1 MGFRP
6 TFWHHNGKQTEYE
19 VGDECLSRV
28 PYASIIAT
36 SMCGIGVILFT
47 LVMTWAFNASV
58 EQARRTLNVENIP
71 WLDKMQVLFV
81 CVAMLMAIAAIILLV
96 IATMS
101 TGSTR
106 KELYRGV
113 RGRMGGK
120 LANAFSLI
128 TAYLLNACWLICFA
142 IVVVLCFVYYIFTF
156 LCSSISFNDSDC
168 LDFSLFQPF
177 TQQISTNIIN
187 SNATNANKTLKL
199 CGGDVQQFCALSW
212 SAFAWYLVSL
222 ISCLIVIKGL
232 EHFMICSAA
241 NYAHI
246 SSGLKYL
253 ELRELLF
260 SGDGDAVKKADL
272 RTSDYQMQSRVGN
285 ISSPD
290 YGPLKSYLA

>member
-6 TFWHHNGKQTEYE
+6 TFQHHNGKQTYCE
-19 VGDECLSRV
+19 VGDKCLSRV

-58 EQARRTLNVENIP
+58 EQVRRMLNVENIP
-71 WLDKMQVLFV
+71 WLAKLQVLFV
-81 CVAMLMAIAAIILLV
+81 CVAVLMAIAALILLV
-96 IATMS
+96 IAAMS

-120 LANAFSLI
+120 LANAFALI
-128 TAYLLNACWLICFA
+128 TAYLLNMCWLVCFA

-177 TQQISTNIIN
+177 IQQISKN
-187 SNATNANKTLKL
+187 SLKL

-253 ELRELLF
+253 ELRELLL
-260 SGDGDAVKKADL
+260 SGDGDAVKADL
-272 RTSDYQMQSRVGN
+272 RTSDYQMQPGFGN
-285 ISSPD
+285 ISPRD
-290 YGPLKSYLA
+290 YGPLKSCLA

>member
-6 TFWHHNGKQTEYE
+6 MFRHHSGEETDYE

-28 PYASIIAT
+28 PYASVIAT

-58 EQARRTLNVENIP
+58 EQARRILLVQNIP
-71 WLDKMQVLFV
+71 WLAKMQVLFV
-81 CVAMLMAIAAIILLV
+81 CVAILMAIAALILLV
-96 IATMS
+96 IAAMS

-120 LANAFSLI
+120 LANAFSLV
-128 TAYLLNACWLICFA
+128 TAYLLNMCWLVCFA
-142 IVVVLCFVYYIFTF
+142 IVVVLCFVYYVFTF
-156 LCSSISFNDSDC
+156 LCSSISFRDSDC

-177 TQQISTNIIN
+177 IRQISTD
-187 SNATNANKTLKL
+187 SLKL

-232 EHFMICSAA
+232 EHFMMCSSA

-253 ELRELLF
+253 ELRELLL
-260 SGDGDAVKKADL
+260 SGDGDTVKADL
-272 RTSDYQMQSRVGN
+272 RTSDYQMQPRIGN

-290 YGPLKSYLA
+290 YGPLKSYLVA

>member
-1 MGFRP
+1 MGFHP
-6 TFWHHNGKQTEYE
+6 TWRDYNGKQLDYTD
-19 VGDECLSRV
+19 GDECLSRV

-36 SMCGIGVILFT
+36 SMCGIGVILFA
-47 LVMTWAFNASV
+47 LIMTWAFNASV
-58 EQARRTLNVENIP
+58 EQTRRIFDVENLP
-71 WLDKMQVLFV
+71 WLAKMQVLFI
-81 CVAMLMAIAAIILLV
+81 CVAVLMAVAALILLI

-106 KELYRGV
+106 KELYRGM

-128 TAYLLNACWLICFA
+128 TAYVLNMCWLVCFA
-142 IVVVLCFVYYIFTF
+142 IVVILCFVYYIFGL

-168 LDFSLFQPF
+168 LDFSLFKPLIQRV
-177 TQQISTNIIN
+177 STT
-187 SNATNANKTLKL
+187 SLRL

-212 SAFAWYLVSL
+212 SAFAWYLVGL

-246 SSGLKYL
+246 SSGLKYF
-253 ELRELLF
+253 ELRELLL
-260 SGDGDAVKKADL
+260 SGDSDAVKGDFQGRDDRIRA
-272 RTSDYQMQSRVGN
+272 RVRDTL
-285 ISSPD
+285 PQD
-290 YGPLKSYLA
+290 YGPLKSYLS

>member
-142 IVVVLCFVYYIFTF
+142 IVV
-156 LCSSISFNDSDC
+156 
-168 LDFSLFQPF
+168 
-177 TQQISTNIIN
+177 
-187 SNATNANKTLKL
+187 TLKL

>member
-6 TFWHHNGKQTEYE
+6 TWRHHNGKQTDYD

-47 LVMTWAFNASV
+47 LVMTWASNASV
-58 EQARRTLNVENIP
+58 EQARRMLNMDNLP
-71 WLDKMQVLFV
+71 WLDKIQILFI
-81 CVAMLMAIAAIILLV
+81 CVAALMSITALILLSIAA
-96 IATMS
+96 MS

-106 KELYRGV
+106 KELYRGM

-128 TAYLLNACWLICFA
+128 TAYLLNMCWSICFA
-142 IVVVLCFVYYIFTF
+142 VV
-156 LCSSISFNDSDC
+156 S
-168 LDFSLFQPF
+168 
-177 TQQISTNIIN
+177 
-187 SNATNANKTLKL
+187 LKL

-212 SAFAWYLVSL
+212 SAFAWYLIGL

-253 ELRELLF
+253 ELRELLL
-260 SGDGDAVKKADL
+260 SSDGDVVKADL
-272 RTSDYQMQSRVGN
+272 RTSDYRMRSRVGN
-285 ISSPD
+285 ISSSD
-290 YGPLKSYLA
+290 YGPLNAN

>member
-6 TFWHHNGKQTEYE
+6 TFRHHNDKQTDYN
-19 VGDECLSRV
+19 VGDECLSRL

-58 EQARRTLNVENIP
+58 EQARRLLNVENLP
-71 WLDKMQVLFV
+71 WLAKMQVLFI
-81 CVAMLMAIAAIILLV
+81 CVAVLMAIAALILLV
-96 IATMS
+96 IAAMS

-106 KELYRGV
+106 KELYRGK

-120 LANAFSLI
+120 LTNAFSLI
-128 TAYLLNACWLICFA
+128 TAYLLNMCW
-142 IVVVLCFVYYIFTF
+142 
-156 LCSSISFNDSDC
+156 
-168 LDFSLFQPF
+168 FS
-177 TQQISTNIIN
+177 
-187 SNATNANKTLKL
+187 LKL

-222 ISCLIVIKGL
+222 ISCLIIIKGL
-232 EHFMICSAA
+232 EHFMMCSAA

-253 ELRELLF
+253 ELRELLL
-260 SGDGDAVKKADL
+260 SGDGDTIKADL
-272 RTSDYQMQSRVGN
+272 RTTDY
-285 ISSPD
+285 
-290 YGPLKSYLA
+290 

>member
-6 TFWHHNGKQTEYE
+6 TWRHHNGKQTDYD

-47 LVMTWAFNASV
+47 LVMTWASNASV
-58 EQARRTLNVENIP
+58 EQARRMLNMDNLP
-71 WLDKMQVLFV
+71 WLDKIQILFI
-81 CVAMLMAIAAIILLV
+81 CVAALMSITALILLSIAA
-96 IATMS
+96 MS

-106 KELYRGV
+106 KELYRGM

-128 TAYLLNACWLICFA
+128 TAYLLNMCWSICFA
-142 IVVVLCFVYYIFTF
+142 VVVILCFVYYIFTF

-177 TQQISTNIIN
+177 IQQIS
-187 SNATNANKTLKL
+187 K
-199 CGGDVQQFCALSW
+199 DLS
-212 SAFAWYLVSL
+212 
-222 ISCLIVIKGL
+222 L

-253 ELRELLF
+253 ELRELLL
-260 SGDGDAVKKADL
+260 SSDGDVVKADL
-272 RTSDYQMQSRVGN
+272 RTSDYRMRSRVGN
-285 ISSPD
+285 ISSSD
-290 YGPLKSYLA
+290 YGPLNAN